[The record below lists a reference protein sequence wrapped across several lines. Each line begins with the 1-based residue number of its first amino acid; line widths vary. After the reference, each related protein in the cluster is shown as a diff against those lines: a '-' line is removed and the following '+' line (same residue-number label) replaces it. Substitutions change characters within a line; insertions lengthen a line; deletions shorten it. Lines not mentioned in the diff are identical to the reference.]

1 MARWQSARQK
11 KHDDDRV
18 RFSGSFLIVLFI
30 LAGVLLAFDRP
41 ENRAPALSAFRAA
54 FNDVTVPLLETAAQP
69 LRGVN
74 NIAPW
79 WRRQIE
85 LAEDNRAI
93 REELAELSAWRDAAL
108 NLGEQVRRQQEILSL
123 EMPAPR
129 SRVTAWTV
137 ADSGGPFVR
146 ARLVGVGQEH
156 GVEPGYPAVNVYGLV
171 GRTVNV
177 GRRSS
182 RILLLTDLNSRV
194 SVMADRSNARAMM
207 VGDNSEFPRLD
218 YVGRAP
224 DMREGDRIVT
234 SGDDNV
240 LPRGLPVGDAVRGR
254 DGVWRVAL
262 YADAAPLDLVWIS
275 PFSPVRPPES
285 DPAER
290 PFFLAA
296 QDEPALIVR
305 TLDDAIALL
314 AASRPVFSD
323 AGQED
328 VSIAA
333 LESPGTAPSE
343 LAETEGEGASGQAE
357 APAAAPEPTP
367 AMMEEDD
374 IPPGPGPG
382 AEAPEPE
389 PAASSDLPEARFFT
403 PSQAQTADEDEDGED
418 EDGGE
423 ETDDG
428 EGGR

>member
-1 MARWQSARQK
+1 VARWQSARQK
-11 KHDDDRV
+11 KQNDDHV

-30 LAGVLLAFDRP
+30 LAGVLLVFDRP
-41 ENRAPALSAFRAA
+41 DNRAPALSALRAA
-54 FNDVTVPLLETAAQP
+54 FNDAAVPLLEIAAQP

-108 NLGEQVRRQQEILSL
+108 NLGEQVRRQQEILNL
-123 EMPAPR
+123 EMSAPR

-224 DMREGDRIVT
+224 DLRDGDRIVT

-262 YADAAPLDLVWIS
+262 YSDAAPLDLVWIS
-275 PFSPVRPPES
+275 PFSPVRAPEA

-296 QDEPALIVR
+296 QNEPPLIIR

-314 AASRPVFSD
+314 AASRPVSSD
-323 AGQED
+323 EGE
-328 VSIAA
+328 VSIVA
-333 LESPGTAPSE
+333 LESPGTARSE
-343 LAETEGEGASGQAE
+343 LAETEGESASDQAE
-357 APAAAPEPTP
+357 APAASPEPAP
-367 AMMEEDD
+367 SIIEEDD

-382 AEAPEPE
+382 AEAPDPE
-389 PAASSDLPEARFFT
+389 PAASSDLPQARFFT
-403 PSQAQTADEDEDGED
+403 PSQARTADEDDD
-418 EDGGE
+418 EDDDE
-423 ETDDG
+423 ADDG
-428 EGGR
+428 EGSR

>member
-1 MARWQSARQK
+1 VARWQSARQK

-30 LAGVLLAFDRP
+30 VAGVLLAFDRP

-54 FNDVTVPLLETAAQP
+54 FNDLTVPLLETAAQP

-224 DMREGDRIVT
+224 DLREGDRIVT

-240 LPRGLPVGDAVRGR
+240 LPRGLPVGDAVLGR

-275 PFSPVRPPES
+275 PFSPVRAPEA

-290 PFFLAA
+290 PFFIAA
-296 QDEPALIVR
+296 EDEPALITR
-305 TLDDAIALL
+305 TLDDAIMLL
-314 AASRPVFSD
+314 AASRPVFSGE
-323 AGQED
+323 AD
-328 VSIAA
+328 VPIAA
-333 LESPGTAPSE
+333 LESPGTAPSGMTE
-343 LAETEGEGASGQAE
+343 AEDEAAWEQTES
-357 APAAAPEPTP
+357 PAAAPGPP
-367 AMMEEDD
+367 PRGRARA
-374 IPPGPGPG
+374 PHRSSAPGPRATGVQ
-382 AEAPEPE
+382 
-389 PAASSDLPEARFFT
+389 SDRP
-403 PSQAQTADEDEDGED
+403 
-418 EDGGE
+418 
-423 ETDDG
+423 
-428 EGGR
+428 